1 LTVEPTIWRVEHFEE
16 IDSTNTYLKGRAH
29 EAEGLVA
36 FADFQT
42 AGRGRLD
49 RSWEAE
55 PRSSLLCSLLF
66 RPALDPAQL
75 QLVVA
80 MVALSAR
87 SAIERLSGLRAGLKW
102 PNDLV
107 VGENKLAGLLAE
119 VVSGGNELAIVVG
132 IGVNLSYDGPPE
144 VLATSVRAQTGLTI
158 TPRALLDILL
168 EEIDNRRA
176 LLETESGR
184 ASLREE
190 YVGALATI
198 GQWVRVE
205 QSDTETH
212 GRALG
217 VDAQGRLALE
227 VNGDV
232 VIFAVGDVVHVRTSE
247 APS

>member
-1 LTVEPTIWRVEHFEE
+1 MEPTIWRVEHFEE
-16 IDSTNTYLKGRAH
+16 IDSTNTYLKSRAD
-29 EAEGLVA
+29 EVEGLVA
-36 FADFQT
+36 FADFQS

-49 RSWEAE
+49 RSWESK

-66 RPALDPAQL
+66 RPALDPTQL

-119 VVSGGNELAIVVG
+119 VVSGGDELTVVVG
-132 IGVNLSYDGPPE
+132 IGVNLTYDGPPG
-144 VLATSVRAQTGLTI
+144 VPATSVRAQTGLTI

-168 EEIDNRRA
+168 EEIDARRT
-176 LLETESGR
+176 LLETEGGR
-184 ASLREE
+184 VALREE
-190 YVGALATI
+190 YVVALDTI

-217 VDAQGRLALE
+217 VDAQGRLAVE
-227 VNGDV
+227 VNGNV
-232 VIFAVGDVVHVRTSE
+232 VVFAVGDVVHVRASE
-247 APS
+247 AAS

>member
-1 LTVEPTIWRVEHFEE
+1 MAPTIWRVEHFAE
-16 IDSTNTYLKGRAH
+16 IDSTNTYLKSQAH
-29 EAEGLVA
+29 QAEGLVA
-36 FADFQT
+36 LADFQS

-49 RSWEAE
+49 RSWESQ

-119 VVSGGNELAIVVG
+119 VVTAGDELGVVVG
-132 IGVNLSYDGPPE
+132 IGVNLTYDGPPG
-144 VLATSVRAQTGLTI
+144 VPATSVRAETGLTI
-158 TPRALLDILL
+158 APRALLDILL
-168 EEIDNRRA
+168 EEIDTRRA
-176 LLETESGR
+176 LLETVSGR
-184 ASLREE
+184 VALRQE
-190 YVGALATI
+190 YVGALATV

-205 QSDTETH
+205 QTDAEIY
-212 GRALG
+212 GRAVG
-217 VDAQGRLALE
+217 VDAQGRLQVE
-227 VNGDV
+227 VDGDV
-232 VIFAVGDVVHVRTSE
+232 MVFAVGDVVHVRATE
-247 APS
+247 VPR